1 MPKLPQPN
9 YPQGEYPYLSPNPNS
24 HEIVVDGGRG
34 TPVIVNTEPKFQI
47 DTTEESEEIAVKV
60 GELKT
65 YTDTE
70 LAKKENLANKVN
82 EINGNSTTEY
92 PSEKAVKEY
101 VDTHKPE
108 AISYLTTA
116 PTSANTNGLKFVVLD
131 SEPATYYDGYYYIIT
146 EANE

>member
-9 YPQGEYPYLSPNPNS
+9 YPQGMYPYLSPNPNS
-24 HEIVVDGGRG
+24 HEIIEEGERG
-34 TPVIVNTEPKFQI
+34 TPVIVNTEPTYQT
-47 DTTEESEEIAVKV
+47 DPTEESGEIVAKV
-60 GELKT
+60 DELKT

-92 PSEKAVKEY
+92 PSEKAVKDY
-101 VDTHKPE
+101 VDGHKPE
-108 AISYLTTA
+108 TIAYLTTA
-116 PTSANTNGLKFVVLD
+116 PSEANTNGLKFVVLD

-146 EANE
+146 EANL